1 LPRIERREE
10 VDEMTDEVTPGNK
23 LVNTAIEMVIGELRR
38 HPDGLRNV
46 EVGELTGL
54 FLPVANHPGYI
65 TWTILRYLVE
75 QNRVEKRG
83 RLYRLQPGTRDVG

>member
-1 LPRIERREE
+1 
-10 VDEMTDEVTPGNK
+10 MTDKVPPGHK
-23 LVNTAIEMVIGELRR
+23 LIESAIEMVIDELRR

-54 FLPVANHPGYI
+54 FLLVANHPGYI

-75 QNRVEKRG
+75 QKRVEKRG
-83 RLYRLQPGTRDVG
+83 RIYRLPPGSKDVG